1 MEMIQ
6 VPALEQKI
14 TVGNVKVSYNDLGDS
29 EIPLIFIHGFPLNK
43 SSWAPQ
49 MEYFKTTNRVISYD
63 IRGFGSSSSNS
74 DPVSMSMFADDLIKF
89 MDALSI
95 KQAIVCGLSMG
106 GYILLNAV
114 YSYPER
120 FKAIILSDTQCIADS
135 ILIKEKRNKA
145 ISQIIEGK
153 ITDYAETSL
162 KSLLS
167 PRIFES
173 DKRLIETVKSMIVS
187 NNPSI
192 ITSTLMALAKRIG
205 MCLSLS
211 NIKVP
216 TLVVCGA
223 EDVITPVIQ
232 SEFLANHIVGSK
244 IKILEKA
251 GHLSNLEQPKLFND
265 AVEQFISQ
273 LD

>member
-14 TVGNVKVSYNDLGDS
+14 TVGNVKISYNDLGDS
-29 EIPLIFIHGFPLNK
+29 AIPLIFIHGFPLNK

-49 MEYFKTTNRVISYD
+49 MEYFKATNRVIAYD
-63 IRGFGSSSSNS
+63 IRGFGGSVGNS
-74 DPVSMSMFADDLIKF
+74 DPVSMSIFADDLIKF

-95 KQAIVCGLSMG
+95 KQAIVVGLSMG
-106 GYILLNAV
+106 GYILLNAA

-120 FKAIILSDTQCIADS
+120 FKAIILCDTQCIADTL
-135 ILIKEKRNKA
+135 LIKEKRNKA

-153 ITDYAETSL
+153 INEYAETSL
-162 KSLLS
+162 KTLLS
-167 PRIFES
+167 QRVHES
-173 DKRLIETVKSMIVS
+173 DKRLIETVRSMIIS
-187 NNPSI
+187 TNTFAM
-192 ITSTLMALAKRIG
+192 TSTLMALAQRIG

-216 TLVVCGA
+216 TLVICGA

-244 IKILEKA
+244 IKIIEKA
-251 GHLSNLEQPKLFND
+251 GHLSNLEQPQLFNE
-265 AVEQFISQ
+265 AVEQFIKP

>member
-1 MEMIQ
+1 METIQ
-6 VPALEQKI
+6 VPAVEQKI
-14 TVGNVKVSYNDLGDS
+14 TVGNVKISYIDLGDS
-29 EIPLIFIHGFPLNK
+29 AIPLIFIHGFPLNK

-49 MEYFKTTNRVISYD
+49 IEYFKTTNRVIAYD
-63 IRGFGSSSSNS
+63 IRGFGNSATNS
-74 DPVSMSMFADDLIKF
+74 DPVSMSIFADDLIKF

-114 YSYPER
+114 YSYPDR
-120 FKAIILSDTQCIADS
+120 FKAVILSDTQCIADS
-135 ILIKEKRNKA
+135 LLIKEKRNKA

-153 ITDYAETSL
+153 ITEYAETSL

-167 PRIFES
+167 PRVHES
-173 DKRLIETVKSMIVS
+173 EKRLVESVKSIIVS
-187 NNPSI
+187 TNPFA
-192 ITSTLMALAKRIG
+192 ITSTLMALAQRIG

-216 TLVVCGA
+216 TLVICGA
-223 EDVITPVIQ
+223 DDVITPVNQ

-244 IKILEKA
+244 IKIIEKA
-251 GHLSNLEQPKLFND
+251 GHLSNLEQPQLFNS
-265 AVEQFISQ
+265 AVEQFITD
-273 LD
+273 LN